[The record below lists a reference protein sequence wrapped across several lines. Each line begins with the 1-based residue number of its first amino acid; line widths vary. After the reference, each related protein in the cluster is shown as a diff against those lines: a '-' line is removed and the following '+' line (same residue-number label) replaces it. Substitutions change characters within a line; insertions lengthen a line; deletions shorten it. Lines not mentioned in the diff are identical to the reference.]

1 MQVRSLGQEDPLEK
15 EVATHSS
22 ILAWSIPWT
31 EEPGGLQSM
40 GSQRLKH
47 DWSGHTHTKRHISQT
62 PVPRLFLSFNSG
74 VCFTGNVLKT
84 EMRAVTFTSGKGMR
98 GKAWYV
104 AQPAQMLLLLMA
116 IMCGQWLQSCLT
128 LLNSM
133 ACSPP
138 GSSVHG
144 ILQATVLEWVAISFS
159 WGSSRPRDWT
169 CVSCIGRWILYHWA
183 TKKAQVINIIPGK
196 IRFLDLWWRQFQ

>member
-1 MQVRSLGQEDPLEK
+1 
-15 EVATHSS
+15 
-22 ILAWSIPWT
+22 
-31 EEPGGLQSM
+31 
-40 GSQRLKH
+40 
-47 DWSGHTHTKRHISQT
+47 
-62 PVPRLFLSFNSG
+62 
-74 VCFTGNVLKT
+74 
-84 EMRAVTFTSGKGMR
+84 MR

-144 ILQATVLEWVAISFS
+144 ILQATVLEWVAMPFS
-159 WGSSRPRDWT
+159 GGSAQPRDQT
-169 CVSCIGRWILYHWA
+169 HVSCIAGGPS
-183 TKKAQVINIIPGK
+183 KPPGK
-196 IRFLDLWWRQFQ
+196 PLTFIISLNFYTDVEEGTLVLFYKKINKIFILKITAL